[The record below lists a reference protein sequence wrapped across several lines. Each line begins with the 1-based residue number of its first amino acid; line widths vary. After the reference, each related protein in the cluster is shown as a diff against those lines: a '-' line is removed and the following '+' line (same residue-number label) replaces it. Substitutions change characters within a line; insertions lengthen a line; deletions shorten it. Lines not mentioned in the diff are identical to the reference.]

1 MYLLCLEVTEGQ
13 SWDLCLSV
21 AERTS
26 AWDGLA
32 TEYMLGRLP
41 FEPTLIE
48 LVPLLLSQSSNLLPT
63 GPILPLIRE
72 MV

>member
-13 SWDLCLSV
+13 SCDLCLSV

-26 AWDGLA
+26 ACDGLA
-32 TEYMLGRLP
+32 TKYMLGRLP

-48 LVPLLLSQSSNLLPT
+48 SVSST
-63 GPILPLIRE
+63 LIISE
-72 MV
+72 LKPALHMGHPASN